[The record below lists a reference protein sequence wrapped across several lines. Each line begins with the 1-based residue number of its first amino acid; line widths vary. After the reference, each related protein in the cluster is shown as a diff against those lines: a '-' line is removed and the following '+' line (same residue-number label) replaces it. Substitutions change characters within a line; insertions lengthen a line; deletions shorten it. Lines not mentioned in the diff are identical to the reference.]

1 MDVINKSVVAS
12 VEILEVKLS
21 EDEIGVYEA
30 ALSYLLDT
38 LSSEELE
45 SRFGATRDEL
55 EGMRDDL
62 RQALIDE
69 AVAADESDPVLTS
82 KF

>member
-1 MDVINKSVVAS
+1 MDVTNKSVIAS

-30 ALSYLLDT
+30 ALGYLLDT

-62 RQALIDE
+62 RQAVTGDTD
-69 AVAADESDPVLTS
+69 AADESAPVLTS

>member
-1 MDVINKSVVAS
+1 MDVINKSVIAS
-12 VEILEVKLS
+12 VEILEVRLS
-21 EDEIGVYEA
+21 EDELGVYEA
-30 ALSYLLDT
+30 VLSYLLNT

-45 SRFGATRDEL
+45 RRFGATRDEL

-62 RQALIDE
+62 RQALTGD
-69 AVAADESDPVLTS
+69 AVAANESDPVLAS

>member
-1 MDVINKSVVAS
+1 MDVINKSVIAS
-12 VEILEVKLS
+12 VEILEVRLS
-21 EDEIGVYEA
+21 EDELGVYEA
-30 ALSYLLDT
+30 VLSYLLNT

-45 SRFGATRDEL
+45 RRFGATRDEL

-62 RQALIDE
+62 RQALTGD
-69 AVAADESDPVLTS
+69 AVAAYESDAVLTS

>member
-1 MDVINKSVVAS
+1 MDVINKSVIAS
-12 VEILEVKLS
+12 VEILEVRLS
-21 EDEIGVYEA
+21 EDELGVYEA
-30 ALSYLLDT
+30 VLSYLLNT

-45 SRFGATRDEL
+45 RRFGATRDEL

-62 RQALIDE
+62 RQALTGD
-69 AVAADESDPVLTS
+69 AVAANESDPVLTS

>member
-1 MDVINKSVVAS
+1 MDVINKSVIAS

-30 ALSYLLDT
+30 ALGYLLDT

-62 RQALIDE
+62 RQALTGDS
-69 AVAADESDPVLTS
+69 VAADESDPVLTS

>member
-1 MDVINKSVVAS
+1 MDIINKSVIAS

-30 ALSYLLDT
+30 ALGYLLNT
-38 LSSEELE
+38 LSTEELE

-55 EGMRDDL
+55 EGMREDL
-62 RQALIDE
+62 RQALTGD
-69 AVAADESDPVLTS
+69 AVATDESDPVLIS
-82 KF
+82 KS

>member
-1 MDVINKSVVAS
+1 MDVINKSVMAS

-21 EDEIGVYEA
+21 EDEIGVYES

-45 SRFGATRDEL
+45 SRLGATRDEL

-62 RQALIDE
+62 RQALTGDT
-69 AVAADESDPVLTS
+69 VAANESRPGF

>member
-62 RQALIDE
+62 RQAITGD
-69 AVAADESDPVLTS
+69 AVAPNESDPVLTS

>member
-1 MDVINKSVVAS
+1 MDVINKSVIAS

-21 EDEIGVYEA
+21 EDEVGVYEA

-45 SRFGATRDEL
+45 SRLGATRDEL

-62 RQALIDE
+62 RQTLKGDS
-69 AVAADESDPVLTS
+69 VAANESDPVLTS

>member
-1 MDVINKSVVAS
+1 MDVVNKSVIAS

-30 ALSYLLDT
+30 ALGYLLDT

-55 EGMRDDL
+55 EAMRDDL
-62 RQALIDE
+62 RRALTGDSLT
-69 AVAADESDPVLTS
+69 ANESDPVLTS